1 MVNKMYYRRKIVLA
15 LLEAFPGK
23 MERLKF
29 QKLLFLLNT
38 YLKSPVYH
46 FLPYKYGCFSFQA
59 NAEFLTLEKK
69 GFISTVGSCWTVNGN
84 DSWLNTLTE
93 DDRRQVQQLV
103 HDFGTY
109 TTDELIK
116 YTYEQFPF
124 YAIRSTVVNKYLDP
138 EGMKK
143 VQAATPKA
151 VGPALFTLGYEGLS
165 LEQYINL
172 LLENGVKMLLDV
184 RKNAMSMKYGFSKRT
199 LQTACENVSIIYE
212 HCPDV
217 GIARVPWTC
226 VTIRRYRRN
235 QDRGRKDRFPDF
247 LSLRTGHAVFPHP
260 ALRSMVLPLSGL
272 TGLGSGIHQEEEP
285 EIGKVGIRP
294 PDMIFT

>member
-1 MVNKMYYRRKIVLA
+1 MYYRRKIVLA

-29 QKLLFLLNT
+29 QKLLFLLNIH
-38 YLKSPVYH
+38 LKSPVYH

-69 GFISTVGSCWTVNGN
+69 GFISTEGSSWSVNGN

-93 DDRRQVQQLV
+93 DDRRQVKRLV

-116 YTYEQFPF
+116 YTYEHFPF
-124 YAIRSTVVNKYLDP
+124 YAIRSTIVNKYLDT

-143 VQAATPKA
+143 VKAATPKA
-151 VGPALFTLGYEGLS
+151 VGSVLFTLGYEGLS

-172 LLENGVKMLLDV
+172 LLRNGVKMLFDV
-184 RKNAMSMKYGFSKRT
+184 RKNALSMKYGFSKRT
-199 LQTACENVSIIYE
+199 LQTACENVSISYE

-217 GIARVPWTC
+217 GIVSDKRKNLHTQADYDALFAEYRATVLPQ
-226 VTIRRYRRN
+226 TIRVQIEMCKKIEKSERAALLCFEKKPMMCHRTHLAN
-235 QDRGRKDRFPDF
+235 
-247 LSLRTGHAVFPHP
+247 SLMHHFTSPVRLHH
-260 ALRSMVLPLSGL
+260 
-272 TGLGSGIHQEEEP
+272 IH
-285 EIGKVGIRP
+285 G
-294 PDMIFT
+294 